1 MQNKSNPN
9 THTTPLFSG
18 SQFLLDSLKQT
29 MAEVMD
35 MEDSDYLPDPSE
47 TEPALVA
54 GVHPGNALQ
63 LLFEEECEDFLPCFG
78 EDETIQELPG
88 LHVLMSYDCRDVMNV
103 GSTRF
108 LFGPALFYNV
118 DREGCLTSL
127 SYKELCQ
134 VKSLVQELTLPVT
147 FSDQQTFAL
156 LLD

>member
-9 THTTPLFSG
+9 THTTPLSPE
-18 SQFLLDSLKQT
+18 SQLLLDSLKQT

-35 MEDSDYLPDPSE
+35 MEDRPLGSPDAE
-47 TEPALVA
+47 LALVA

-88 LHVLMSYDCRDVMNV
+88 LHVLMSYDHRDVMNV

-127 SYKELCQ
+127 SYNELCQ
-134 VKSLVQELTLPVT
+134 IKLLVQELTLPVT

>member
-1 MQNKSNPN
+1 MQNKSNLN
-9 THTTPLFSG
+9 TAPLSPG

-35 MEDSDYLPDPSE
+35 MEDRPLRSPDA
-47 TEPALVA
+47 EPALVA

-88 LHVLMSYDCRDVMNV
+88 LHVLMSYDHRDVMNV

-118 DREGCLTSL
+118 DREGYLLSL

-134 VKSLVQELTLPVT
+134 VKQLVQELTLPVT
-147 FSDQQTFAL
+147 FSGQQTFAL